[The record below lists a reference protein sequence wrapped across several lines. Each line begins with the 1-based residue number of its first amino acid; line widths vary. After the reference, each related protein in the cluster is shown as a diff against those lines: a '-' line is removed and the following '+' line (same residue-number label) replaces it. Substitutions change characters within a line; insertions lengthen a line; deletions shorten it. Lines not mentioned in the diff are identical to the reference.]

1 MPERPHARRSVW
13 KAIRTNACPKNVE
26 MQINALF
33 CAIRTSDKRV
43 LPGFAAHTIDV
54 SLIVVVVVACRDDL
68 DQSDRVHHRRRG
80 GV

>member
-33 CAIRTSDKRV
+33 CDMRTSGKRP

-54 SLIVVVVVACRDDL
+54 SLIVVVVACRDDL
-68 DQSDRVHHRRRG
+68 DQSDRVHHRRRD